1 MDLDELEAAIMR
13 GLELTRVRL
22 IAYKRYKG
30 TPIVVMHEGRILHVS
45 PDEYERG
52 APFDASPLEEGPA

>member
-1 MDLDELEAAIMR
+1 MR

-22 IAYKRYKG
+22 IAFKRYKG
-30 TPIVVMHEGRILHVS
+30 TPIVVMHEGKILHVS

-52 APFDASPLEEGPA
+52 APFNASPSEEGPE